1 MSNTIPGDLVI
12 FGHGTGAAGHVGI
25 IKDPKR
31 GTMFNETPPKARVT
45 RIADDKGM
53 GVRLL
58 QSKGLH
64 NAAPTHKAQKAD
76 KRLIALAKQ
85 ELGHSAIKWI
95 KDHLGDDFGSL
106 GSFSIGG
113 DLRDRARALAGGLKK
128 LDPRA
133 TKNGIAAILG
143 NWNFESGGLN
153 PGALILAVALVV
165 LANG

>member
-1 MSNTIPGDLVI
+1 
-12 FGHGTGAAGHVGI
+12 
-25 IKDPKR
+25 
-31 GTMFNETPPKARVT
+31 MFNETPPKARVT

-53 GVRLL
+53 GYGYYRV
-58 QSKGLH
+58 KGLH

-153 PGALILAVALVV
+153 PVQLILAVALVV